1 MKLKITEDHKYLSSS
16 TSRKKLCSYK
26 KMCGTAYLHAMFLT
40 KIKNLNLKI
49 GENYQAKVNQ
59 VKIQMINEAI
69 HTLFFP
75 SSFLLL

>member
-1 MKLKITEDHKYLSSS
+1 
-16 TSRKKLCSYK
+16 
-26 KMCGTAYLHAMFLT
+26 MCGTAYLHAMFLT

-69 HTLFFP
+69 HTFFFP